1 MWQREITT
9 ITIPS
14 NHMLV
19 QLLFS
24 SLIKIF
30 KIQRNYYSSTFW
42 YFIQLYISVFHNSTA
57 QIFHI
62 VHLPIHTFFFFRFD
76 NPENLY
82 LTLKKNICINK
93 TLVLIK

>member
-1 MWQREITT
+1 MGQREITT

-14 NHMLV
+14 NHMLAL
-19 QLLFS
+19 LLFS

-42 YFIQLYISVFHNSTA
+42 YFIQLYISVFHKRA
-57 QIFHI
+57 LQIFHI
-62 VHLPIHTFFFFRFD
+62 VHLPMHTFFNISRFD

-82 LTLKKNICINK
+82 LTLKNIY
-93 TLVLIK
+93 V